1 MRKLACS
8 LFALVL
14 SLATLAQPKADY
26 NVVPLPQHIGQ
37 LDTTRHFTLR
47 PHFTIAYTAGN
58 AELERNAGF
67 LQQYVKELTQMNST
81 IVPSGKGVKADITL
95 QLRPAKQRT
104 TQPESYT
111 LSIDKKGIL
120 ISANSGEGIFRAI
133 QTLRKSLPIEDCQ
146 EVLFPYA
153 VIDDEARF
161 AYRGQHLDVARH
173 FFDAEYI
180 KTFIDILALHG
191 INQFHWHITDD
202 QGWRF
207 EVKSMPELAPKASI
221 RKKTVIGRNC
231 YSKHSYLYDNTEYG
245 RGCYYTQQQMR
256 DIVRYAAER
265 YINIIP
271 EIDLPGH
278 MVAALSVYPELGCT
292 GGPYEVW
299 PVWGVADDVLCA
311 GNPRTMEF
319 LKKVLT
325 EVCDIF
331 PSRYI
336 HIGGDESPRV
346 RWKHCPK
353 CQAKMKELGL
363 GREAELQ
370 TYINKE
376 LDRFLT
382 AKGRTLIGWDET
394 LEGGLSEN
402 AVVMSWRGYAGGIEA
417 ARQHHP
423 VIMTPTGNCY
433 LDYYQIKG
441 ESATQPLGI
450 GGYLPLSKVYGMEP
464 VPEGLSQEEQKYIWG
479 AQCNLW
485 TEYVLSS
492 DHVEF
497 MLLPRLAAMSEVQW
511 LSPEKKDF
519 KAFEKRL
526 QHTLRMYE
534 KFGYKYCTKYE

>member
-37 LDTTRHFTLR
+37 LDTTLHFTLR

-67 LQQYVKELTQMNST
+67 LQQYVRELTQMNST
-81 IVPSGKGVKADITL
+81 TVPSGKGVKADSTL

-104 TQPESYT
+104 TQPEAYT
-111 LSIDKKGIL
+111 LNIDKKGIL

-256 DIVRYAAER
+256 DIVQYAAER

-336 HIGGDESPRV
+336 HIGGD
-346 RWKHCPK
+346 
-353 CQAKMKELGL
+353 
-363 GREAELQ
+363 
-370 TYINKE
+370 
-376 LDRFLT
+376 
-382 AKGRTLIGWDET
+382 
-394 LEGGLSEN
+394 
-402 AVVMSWRGYAGGIEA
+402 
-417 ARQHHP
+417 
-423 VIMTPTGNCY
+423 
-433 LDYYQIKG
+433 
-441 ESATQPLGI
+441 
-450 GGYLPLSKVYGMEP
+450 
-464 VPEGLSQEEQKYIWG
+464 
-479 AQCNLW
+479 
-485 TEYVLSS
+485 
-492 DHVEF
+492 
-497 MLLPRLAAMSEVQW
+497 
-511 LSPEKKDF
+511 
-519 KAFEKRL
+519 
-526 QHTLRMYE
+526 
-534 KFGYKYCTKYE
+534 

>member
-1 MRKLACS
+1 MKKLFIS
-8 LFALVL
+8 LLALVT
-14 SLATLAQPKADY
+14 SMYTQAQPKADY
-26 NVVPLPQHIGQ
+26 NVVPLPKSIEQT
-37 LDTTRHFTLR
+37 DTTQSYILR
-47 PHFTIAYTAGN
+47 NNFTIAFTAGN
-58 AELERNAGF
+58 TELERNAKF
-67 LQQYVKELTQMNST
+67 LQQYIKDITQMNST
-81 IVPSGKGVKADITL
+81 VVPDGKRVKADITL
-95 QLRPAKQRT
+95 HLRPTKQQT
-104 TQPESYT
+104 DQPEAY
-111 LSIDKKGIL
+111 SISISKKGIL
-120 ISANSGEGIFRAI
+120 ITGNQGEGIFRAI
-133 QTLRKSLPIEDCQ
+133 QTLRKSLPLEACQ
-146 EVLFPYA
+146 QVIFPQA
-153 VIDDEARF
+153 VINDHPRF

-173 FFDAEYI
+173 YFDAEYI

-207 EVKSMPELAPKASI
+207 EVSSMPQLAQKACI

-231 YSKHSYLYDNTEYG
+231 YSKNSYLYDNTEYG
-245 RGCYYTQQQMR
+245 RNCYYTQEQMR
-256 DIVRYAAER
+256 DIVKYASDR

-292 GGPYEVW
+292 GGPYDVW
-299 PVWGVADDVLCA
+299 PVWGVANDVLCA
-311 GNPRTMEF
+311 GNPKTMEF
-319 LKKVLT
+319 LKTVLS
-325 EVCDIF
+325 EVCNIF

-346 RWKHCPK
+346 RWKTCPK
-353 CQAKMKELGL
+353 CQAKMKELEL
-363 GREAELQ
+363 KHEAELQ

-376 LDRFLT
+376 LDLFLT
-382 AKGRTLIGWDET
+382 EKGRTLIGWDET

-402 AVVMSWRGYAGGIEA
+402 AVVMSWRGYTGGIEA

-450 GGYLPLSKVYGMEP
+450 GGYLPMSKVYSMEP
-464 VPEGLSQEEQKYIWG
+464 VPEDLSPEEQKYIWG
-479 AQCNLW
+479 AQSNLW

-511 LSPEKKDF
+511 LSPEQKDF
-519 KAFEKRL
+519 KAFEQRAK
-526 QHTLRMYE
+526 HMFKIYE
-534 KFGYKYCTKYE
+534 LLGYKYCTKYE